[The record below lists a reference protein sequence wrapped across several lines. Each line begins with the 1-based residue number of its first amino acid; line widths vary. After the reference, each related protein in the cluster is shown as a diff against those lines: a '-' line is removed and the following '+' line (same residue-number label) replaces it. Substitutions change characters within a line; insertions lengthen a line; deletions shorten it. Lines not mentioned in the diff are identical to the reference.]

1 MLLRFALSI
10 LLALFASPTSAVI
23 VPPGRQLRPL
33 MAGWE
38 FVREDIGSPDKAAS
52 FGWGAVALPHTWNKD
67 DMQAGPNFH
76 AGTGWYRRSLP
87 VDSSLAG
94 KRLFLRFEGVGSV
107 ADVFV
112 NGRLVGSH
120 KGSYSAFCLEITG
133 AAKSGASNMVY
144 VKVNNAPRPDVLPI
158 NNELFGIYGGIY
170 RPVDLLITD
179 QTVISPTD
187 FASPGIYIRQA
198 SVSEASAELVVTARL
213 QSGARGVRPLTMRTR
228 VVDSAGRTVV
238 TAERSVTVPPGTLI
252 SAQQELHIDRP
263 ILWDAK
269 RRPYLYQLTTELV
282 ENGAVIDNVTQ
293 ALGLRFYRID
303 PDSGFILNGRPYRL
317 LGVTRH
323 QEWLGYG
330 NALSNA
336 QHKTDLALIDS
347 IGATAVRLAHYQQA
361 DYVYSYADTLGLVI
375 WAEIPLV
382 QSTSGAETENARQ
395 QLTEL
400 IRQNYNHPSIVMWG
414 LHNEVYGKDEFA
426 YTSQL
431 TEGLHN
437 LAKTEDADRPDV
449 STSGSGA
456 WEQGAAFHADLQGIN
471 RYFGWYYGKITD
483 LGPWFD
489 STRIMRPGVR
499 FALAEYG
506 AEANIQQQSESLST
520 KFDAVKGQFFPEN
533 YQTYFHEQQWP
544 VILAH
549 PNIWGSFVWNMFDF
563 SVPLWSRGGV
573 PARNMK
579 GLVSYDRKVKKD
591 AFYYYQ
597 ANWSKLPV
605 LHINEKRLRARTVRS
620 ADLTVYSNLE
630 HTELW
635 LNGKRLGPATIGGT
649 PVHLIWKGVAFRR
662 GKNAVRAV
670 AWRDGR
676 QYTDEATWEVTY

>member
-1 MLLRFALSI
+1 MPPWSTLTG
-10 LLALFASPTSAVI
+10 LLALFAIHNPAPTL
-23 VPPGRQLRPL
+23 GREVRPL
-33 MAGWE
+33 MSGWE
-38 FVREDIGSPDKAAS
+38 FVKGDIESPDKGTAS
-52 FGWGAVALPHTWNKD
+52 GWMRVTLPHTWND
-67 DMQAGPNFH
+67 HDMQSGPDFY
-76 AGTGWYRRSLP
+76 AGTAWYRRPLE
-87 VDSSLAG
+87 LEAALTG
-94 KRLFLRFEGVGSV
+94 KRIFLRFDGVGSV
-107 ADVFV
+107 ADVYV
-112 NGRLVGSH
+112 NNHLVGSH
-120 KGSYSAFCLEITG
+120 KGSYSAFCFEITG
-133 AAKSGASNMVY
+133 AVKFGGANLLY
-144 VKVNNAPRPDVLPI
+144 VRVNNEPRPDVLPI

-170 RPVDLLITD
+170 RPVALLITD
-179 QTVISPTD
+179 QTVITPTD
-187 FASPGIYIRQA
+187 YASPGIYIRQKA
-198 SVSEASAELVVTARL
+198 VTRDAADLVVTARL
-213 QSGARGVRPLTMRTR
+213 QSALRGARTLVMRTSVR
-228 VVDSAGRTVV
+228 DSAGRAITS
-238 TAERSVTVPPGTLI
+238 AERFVTVPPGPLV
-252 SAQQELHIDRP
+252 SMQQDLHIDRP
-263 ILWDAK
+263 MLWDAK

-282 ENGAVIDNVTQ
+282 ENGIVIDNVTH

-303 PDSGFILNGRPYRL
+303 PDSGFVLNGTPYRL

-323 QEWLGYG
+323 QEWLDHG
-330 NALSNA
+330 NALSNT
-336 QHKTDLALIDS
+336 QHKTDLSIIDS
-347 IGATAVRLAHYQQA
+347 MGATAVRLAHYQQA

-382 QSTSGAETENARQ
+382 NKTTGEETENARQ

-400 IRQNYNHPSIVMWG
+400 IRQNYNHPAIVMWG

-431 TEGLHN
+431 TEALHN
-437 LAKTEDADRPDV
+437 LAKTEDPDRPDV

-456 WEQGAAFHADLQGIN
+456 WEQGASFHADLQGIN

-506 AEANIQQQSESLST
+506 AEANILQQSESLST
-520 KFDAVKGQFFPEN
+520 AFDAVKGQFFPEN
-533 YQTYFHEQQWP
+533 YQTFFHEQQWP

-579 GLVSYDRKVKKD
+579 GLVSYDRQVKKD

-605 LHINEKRLRARTVRS
+605 LHINEKRLTTRTRAT
-620 ADLTVYSNLE
+620 ADLTVYSDLE

-635 LNGKRLGPATIGGT
+635 LNGKRLGAPTVGGT

-662 GKNAVRAV
+662 GRNVVRAV
-670 AWRDGR
+670 AWRDGK
-676 QYTDEATWEVTY
+676 QYSDEAAWEVKSR